1 MVWGAISLTGKMRFS
16 PIEEM
21 QGRYVARRF
30 LNQQYCT
37 SPQSGNNCCLHR
49 AVYFMTLPRVER
61 GSGQGVMGLWDQLGV
76 TVKTMVAVFG
86 QMMFEE

>member
-30 LNQQYCT
+30 LNQQYST
-37 SPQSGNNCCLHR
+37 SPQSGNNCCLHTEQ
-49 AVYFMTLPRVER
+49 FIL
-61 GSGQGVMGLWDQLGV
+61 
-76 TVKTMVAVFG
+76 
-86 QMMFEE
+86 